1 MNEAKPKHH
10 FLVIAAAS
18 RGARFFIKKALR
30 QGHSVTALCR
40 SEDDPAALVRMQRLL
55 AETTLTEGGQPA
67 AEAEGELRASCMN
80 ILEPETYRLLLSE
93 EPAIDRVCCFV
104 GVVGVRQMM
113 SRSHKLYTQTIG
125 ALIEGLSTSR
135 YVEFYYHGS
144 SGLEGPPGLG
154 KPALP
159 ANFSPKWLLNL
170 GLKIPAAQDCFDSET
185 LLAQAATS
193 GLKFVV
199 FRPAWLTTA
208 PAKRAYGYCFDT
220 TGLDNEMLPLRDAKT
235 TISREDVAEEIL
247 RVATLPDEERADW
260 FGHGVYLVELKRRSA

>member
-1 MNEAKPKHH
+1 MNVPGTRQH

-18 RGARFFIKKALR
+18 RGARFFIKKALQ

-40 SEDDPAALVRMQRLL
+40 AKDDHAALKRIEEAL
-55 AETTLTEGGQPA
+55 ADTTLTEGGIPSVDVP
-67 AEAEGELRASCMN
+67 GTLRAKKQN
-80 ILEPETYRLLLSE
+80 ILDSETYRSLLNEDPS
-93 EPAIDRVCCFV
+93 INRVCCFV
-104 GVVGVRQMM
+104 GATGFRQMM
-113 SRSHKLYTQTIG
+113 SRKDKLYTQTIR
-125 ALIEGLSTSR
+125 ALVDGMRMSR
-135 YVEFYYHGS
+135 WVEFYYHGS
-144 SGLEGPPGLG
+144 SGIEGIPGQG
-154 KPALP
+154 IPNLP
-159 ANFSPKWLLNL
+159 NNFRPRWLLSL

-199 FRPAWLTTA
+199 FRPAWLTSE

-247 RVATLPDEERADW
+247 RVATLPDEERACW
-260 FGHGVYLVELKRRSA
+260 FGHGVYLVDMKRRSA